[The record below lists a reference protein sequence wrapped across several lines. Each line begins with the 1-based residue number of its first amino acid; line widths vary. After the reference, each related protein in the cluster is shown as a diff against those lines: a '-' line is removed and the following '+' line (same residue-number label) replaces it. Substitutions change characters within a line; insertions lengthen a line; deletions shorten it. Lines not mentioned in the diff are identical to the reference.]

1 MTVPNI
7 RPTQADVARLAGVS
21 ASTVS
26 YLLSGRDARKETFPP
41 ATRRRVEQ
49 AAAELGYVINQRARA
64 LRRQRSELIGIA
76 YVPPVTPWFDEFSAQ
91 AREYLAG
98 RDYGLIQIPFAPG
111 ATDVVQ
117 RSLGRGYLDGI
128 IAICEDDED
137 AQLIRH
143 AAADGIPITVFS
155 DAIVTDDADVVDEHQ
170 REAVVDAVRYLAER
184 ERTKIAFLDFE
195 PAGAGL
201 DSAAQAV
208 AQPSVQPNSRQQG
221 YLDGM
226 TSAGLLPRVITSE
239 DTRDATYTVV
249 SGAVSD
255 ENAPDA
261 LISFSDRG
269 AVSAIWAAQ
278 HVGIRV
284 PDDLAIIGCG
294 NTAEGQSVLPQLTSL
309 GIPQGDFATIF
320 DRVLQRSE
328 DPQMASAR
336 LSLPWAMFVRGSA

>member
-1 MTVPNI
+1 MANV

-21 ASTVS
+21 TSTVS
-26 YLLSGRDARKETFPP
+26 YLLSGRDARKETFPI
-41 ATRRRVEQ
+41 ATRKRVEQ

-91 AREYLAG
+91 AREYLAV
-98 RDYGLIQIPFAPG
+98 RDYGLIQIPFEPG

-128 IAICEDDED
+128 IAICDDEED
-137 AQLIRH
+137 EHLIRH

-155 DAIVTDDADVVDEHQ
+155 DAIVADNADVVDEHQ
-170 REAVVDAVRYLAER
+170 REAVVDAVRYLAEHGR
-184 ERTKIAFLDFE
+184 RNIAFLDF
-195 PAGAGL
+195 
-201 DSAAQAV
+201 DT
-208 AQPSVQPNSRQQG
+208 QPGPQLNSRQRG
-221 YLDGM
+221 YLDGI
-226 TSAGLLPRVITSE
+226 SSVGLAPQVITSE

-249 SGAVSD
+249 SRVLSD
-255 ENAPDA
+255 EHAPDA

-294 NTAEGQSVLPQLTSL
+294 NTAEGQSMLPQLTSL

-320 DRVLQRSE
+320 DRLLQRVE
-328 DPQMASAR
+328 NPQMASAR
-336 LSLPWAMFVRGSA
+336 LSLPWTMFARGSA